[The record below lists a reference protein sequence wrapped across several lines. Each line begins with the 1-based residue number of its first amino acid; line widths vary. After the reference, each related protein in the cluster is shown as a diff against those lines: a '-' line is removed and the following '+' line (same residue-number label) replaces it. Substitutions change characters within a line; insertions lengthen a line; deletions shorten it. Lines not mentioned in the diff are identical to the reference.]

1 MDLEVD
7 KIWIN
12 TVDGRNP
19 APVEVGSLS
28 PIFTMVLYIPGGF
41 LAGFV
46 NHQHYGQISPR
57 NHLDLFSMNQ
67 EKLTESV
74 DTLTKQGR
82 ACPRW
87 LSGIPRL
94 AKELVKYA
102 NGMGQLLDNLQL
114 FHYDRFFSDV
124 WFCMSCFVLSTMVNW

>member
-46 NHQHYGQISPR
+46 NRQHYGQISPG
-57 NHLDLFSMNQ
+57 NHLDFFRKNWIPHPPDQ

-82 ACPRW
+82 ACPCW

-94 AKELVKYA
+94 AK
-102 NGMGQLLDNLQL
+102 
-114 FHYDRFFSDV
+114 
-124 WFCMSCFVLSTMVNW
+124 

>member
-1 MDLEVD
+1 MVKFHLETT
-7 KIWIN
+7 WISSA
-12 TVDGRNP
+12 R
-19 APVEVGSLS
+19 
-28 PIFTMVLYIPGGF
+28 IGF
-41 LAGFV
+41 QTP
-46 NHQHYGQISPR
+46 H
-57 NHLDLFSMNQ
+57 Q

-102 NGMGQLLDNLQL
+102 NGMGQLLDNLHL
-114 FHYDRFFSDV
+114 FYYDRFFSDV